1 MDCYVKVEEEGR
13 RRLRR
18 SEGKGE
24 PSPFLLLMDREE
36 WKQKRGDYLKG
47 EEPLG
52 GRGPSRCC
60 KVEWA
65 GDCLTGVLRVPEIEK
80 AGAFRL
86 GMGFCLL
93 PDRLVFIG
101 EEGDVKGWVEGRLPA
116 LRQLQSP
123 EHLLRELLEGLMGE
137 DLLRLSKLE
146 EKLEEL
152 EGSMEK
158 ADPNTFLRARARY
171 RRKLSR
177 LGAYYTQLTAAGER
191 FQEGG
196 EEELWEKFIAHAQ
209 RLQDHVGL
217 LREDLLQ
224 LRELF
229 QALQDARQNRVMGLL
244 TVVTTLFLPLTL
256 LTGWYGMNF
265 ARMPELQWRYGYLA
279 LIVVAGALVA
289 LEVAFFIKK
298 KFF

>member
-1 MDCYVKVEEEGR
+1 MDCYVKAGEEGR

-158 ADPNTFLRARARY
+158 ADPNTFLRALARY

-265 ARMPELQWRYGYLA
+265 ARMSELQWRYGYLA

>member
-60 KVEWA
+60 KVEWV
-65 GDCLTGVLRVPEIEK
+65 GDCLTGVLRVPEMEK
-80 AGAFRL
+80 ASAFRL

-93 PDRLVFIG
+93 PDRLVLIG

-137 DLLRLSKLE
+137 DLLRLSRLE

-158 ADPNTFLRARARY
+158 ADPNTFLRALARY

-177 LGAYYTQLTAAGER
+177 LGAYYTHIDFGGLGSVFSSGNKDNCFMAYYHHTPYVVCSSSRWKISSTETLKYAARRRAVSRLAGFFSSSMLLMLFSHIPTAIARSDCFKRCSLRSFFRSFLTA
-191 FQEGG
+191 
-196 EEELWEKFIAHAQ
+196 I
-209 RLQDHVGL
+209 
-217 LREDLLQ
+217 
-224 LRELF
+224 
-229 QALQDARQNRVMGLL
+229 
-244 TVVTTLFLPLTL
+244 
-256 LTGWYGMNF
+256 
-265 ARMPELQWRYGYLA
+265 
-279 LIVVAGALVA
+279 
-289 LEVAFFIKK
+289 
-298 KFF
+298 

>member
-1 MDCYVKVEEEGR
+1 MECYVKTEEKGR
-13 RRLRR
+13 PKLRR

-24 PSPFLLLMDREE
+24 YSPFLLLLDREE
-36 WKQKRGDYLKG
+36 WKQKRGSYLKG
-47 EEPLG
+47 DEPLG

-60 KVEWA
+60 KAQWT

-86 GMGFCLL
+86 EMGFCLL
-93 PDRLVFIG
+93 PDRLVLIG
-101 EEGDVKGWVEGRLPA
+101 EEGDVKGWVEGRLPG
-116 LRQLQSP
+116 LHQLQSP

-137 DLLRLSKLE
+137 DLLHLSRLE

-152 EGSMEK
+152 EGAMEK
-158 ADPNTFLRARARY
+158 ADPNTFLRALARY

-177 LGAYYTQLTAAGER
+177 LGAYYTQLTAAAEQ

-279 LIVVAGALVA
+279 LILVAGVLVI
-289 LEVAFFIKK
+289 LEVLFFKKK

>member
-60 KVEWA
+60 KVEWV
-65 GDCLTGVLRVPEIEK
+65 GDCLTGVLRVPEMEK

-93 PDRLVFIG
+93 PDRLVLIE

-123 EHLLRELLEGLMGE
+123 EHL
-137 DLLRLSKLE
+137 
-146 EKLEEL
+146 
-152 EGSMEK
+152 
-158 ADPNTFLRARARY
+158 
-171 RRKLSR
+171 
-177 LGAYYTQLTAAGER
+177 
-191 FQEGG
+191 
-196 EEELWEKFIAHAQ
+196 
-209 RLQDHVGL
+209 
-217 LREDLLQ
+217 

-289 LEVAFFIKK
+289 LEVAFFKKK

>member
-1 MDCYVKVEEEGR
+1 
-13 RRLRR
+13 
-18 SEGKGE
+18 
-24 PSPFLLLMDREE
+24 
-36 WKQKRGDYLKG
+36 
-47 EEPLG
+47 
-52 GRGPSRCC
+52 
-60 KVEWA
+60 
-65 GDCLTGVLRVPEIEK
+65 
-80 AGAFRL
+80 
-86 GMGFCLL
+86 
-93 PDRLVFIG
+93 
-101 EEGDVKGWVEGRLPA
+101 
-116 LRQLQSP
+116 
-123 EHLLRELLEGLMGE
+123 MGE
-137 DLLRLSKLE
+137 DLLRLSQLE

-158 ADPNTFLRARARY
+158 ADPNTFLRALARY

-177 LGAYYTQLTAAGER
+177 LGAYYTQLTAAGEQ
-191 FQEGG
+191 FQEGS

>member
-18 SEGKGE
+18 PEGKGE

-36 WKQKRGDYLKG
+36 WKQKTRGLPERG
-47 EEPLG
+47 GTLGRPGPQPLLQ
-52 GRGPSRCC
+52 SR
-60 KVEWA
+60 V
-65 GDCLTGVLRVPEIEK
+65 DR
-80 AGAFRL
+80 R
-86 GMGFCLL
+86 L
-93 PDRLVFIG
+93 PDRGAAGAGDREGRCFPSWDGVLFLLDRLALIE

-137 DLLRLSKLE
+137 DSLRLSRLE

-158 ADPNTFLRARARY
+158 ADPNTFLRALARY

-177 LGAYYTQLTAAGER
+177 LGAYYTQLTAAGEQ
-191 FQEGG
+191 FQEGS
-196 EEELWEKFIAHAQ
+196 EEELGEKFVAHAQ

-279 LIVVAGALVA
+279 LIMVAGALVG

>member
-13 RRLRR
+13 RSLRR
-18 SEGKGE
+18 PQGKGR

-36 WKQKRGDYLKG
+36 WKQRRGDYLKG

-60 KVEWA
+60 KVEWVD
-65 GDCLTGVLRVPEIEK
+65 DCLTGMLRVPEMEK
-80 AGAFRL
+80 TGAFRL
-86 GMGFCLL
+86 AMGFCLL
-93 PDRLVFIG
+93 PDRLVLIG
-101 EEGDVKGWVEGRLPA
+101 EEGDVKGWVEGRLPS

-123 EHLLRELLEGLMGE
+123 EHLLRELLEGLLGE
-137 DLLRLSKLE
+137 DLLSLSRLE

-158 ADPNTFLRARARY
+158 ADPDVFLRVLARY

-177 LGAYYTQLTAAGER
+177 LGAYCTQLAAAGEQ

-279 LIVVAGALVA
+279 LIVVAGVLVI
-289 LEVAFFIKK
+289 LEVLFFKKK